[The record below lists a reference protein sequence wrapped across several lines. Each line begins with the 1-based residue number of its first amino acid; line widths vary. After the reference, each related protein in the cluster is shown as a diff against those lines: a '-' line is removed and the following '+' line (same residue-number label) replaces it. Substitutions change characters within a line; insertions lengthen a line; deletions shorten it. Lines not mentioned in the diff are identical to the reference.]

1 MADAFESRWGELR
14 NLPNHPEM
22 SVFADRAPRV
32 SHRDVDDAAEKF
44 NCPRCKYSLQ
54 GIEPVYCPECGTHV
68 EFEPTVV
75 FTAADQSLVWAAA
88 LVLDQHEISNLIVTG
103 SYDPFLGAFAKA
115 GSMPRLMV
123 PFKFV
128 YEAIS
133 ILDERFGRRMFKP
146 GEAPA
151 RPAPEPNWTCPSCS
165 EENPASFELCW
176 NCNAPRS
183 RTGS

>member
-1 MADAFESRWGELR
+1 MTDAFAARWDEFR

-22 SVFADRAPRV
+22 SVFPDRVPCAGFRTGLE
-32 SHRDVDDAAEKF
+32 SAEEIK
-44 NCPRCKYSLQ
+44 CPRCKYSLR

-68 EFEPTVV
+68 EFEPTTV

-103 SYDPFLGAFAKA
+103 SYDPFLGAFAKT

-123 PFKFV
+123 PLKFV

-133 ILDERFGRRMFKP
+133 ILDGQFGRRVFKP
-146 GEAPA
+146 GEAPP
-151 RPAPEPNWTCPSCS
+151 RPAPQPSWRCPACS
-165 EENPASFELCW
+165 EDNPATFELCW
-176 NCNAPRS
+176 SCGAPRS
-183 RTGS
+183 RNTS